1 VHLALQRGLWGYT
14 VYRFE
19 RIQHLKNVA
28 SVDPFLFGSKRWSR
42 WKFRLRLIRLHRSMV
57 LLLRRWS
64 HLHHREFQLRIP
76 R

>member
-28 SVDPFLFGSKRWSR
+28 NIDPFLVGIMGWNRQKPR
-42 WKFRLRLIRLHRSMV
+42 RLLRLHRSMV
-57 LLLRRWS
+57 LLLRRS
-64 HLHHREFQLRIP
+64 HRQGFQLRIP

>member
-1 VHLALQRGLWGYT
+1 VHLALQRGLLGYT

-28 SVDPFLFGSKRWSR
+28 SIDPFLVEIMGWNRQKIH
-42 WKFRLRLIRLHRSMV
+42 LLLRLHRSMV
-57 LLLRRWS
+57 LLR
-64 HLHHREFQLRIP
+64 HRQNQGFQLRIP